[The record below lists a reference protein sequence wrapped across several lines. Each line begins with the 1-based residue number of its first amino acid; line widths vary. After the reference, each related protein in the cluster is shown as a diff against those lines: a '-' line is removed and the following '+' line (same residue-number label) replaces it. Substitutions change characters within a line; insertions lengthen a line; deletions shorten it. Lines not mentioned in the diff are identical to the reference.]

1 MKTYTFRI
9 EEKEL
14 KQLQTIADKE
24 YRPLSQIIRIAIKEF
39 LRKKDNAKRD
49 L

>member
-14 KQLQTIADKE
+14 KQLKLIAEKE
-24 YRPLSQIIRIAIKEF
+24 ERTLSQVVRIAIKEF
-39 LRKKDNAKRD
+39 LKKKSK
-49 L
+49 

>member
-14 KQLQTIADKE
+14 RQLKLIAEKE
-24 YRPLSQIIRIAIKEF
+24 YRPLSQIVRMAIKEF
-39 LRKKDNAKRD
+39 LKKRREEK
-49 L
+49 